1 MTGLVENGVRA
12 QTSVKENDDPEA
24 FPFQTKQTRLNRRVN
39 TQGSAYS
46 VSRGCSLYA
55 PPNRNSGSAMKSATR
70 VGNTEEARVFR
81 ENFYGGKNRFFVVV
95 QVFQCLNKKDNKKF
109 KKSHVPGRIFQ
120 KKRRA

>member
-1 MTGLVENGVRA
+1 MTGLVVNGVIT
-12 QTSVKENDDPEA
+12 QTLGKENDDPEPL
-24 FPFQTKQTRLNRRVN
+24 PFQTTQTRLNRRVN
-39 TQGSAYS
+39 TRDSTNS
-46 VSRGCSLYA
+46 VSRGYSLCA
-55 PPNRNSGSAMKSATR
+55 PPNCNSGSAMKSATR